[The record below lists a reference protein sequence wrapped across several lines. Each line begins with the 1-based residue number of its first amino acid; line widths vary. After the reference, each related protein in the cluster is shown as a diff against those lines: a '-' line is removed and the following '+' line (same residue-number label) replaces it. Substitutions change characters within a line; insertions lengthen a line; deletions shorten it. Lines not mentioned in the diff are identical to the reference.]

1 MATRSDVKIRM
12 IKSDFYRMYDAAKT
26 ENKDAYKLL
35 SEAQYYRNLKF
46 TSSDNDNLEDML
58 EDMEDVFISWDDI
71 KWYDYDQHNGC
82 SWIHNYC
89 RQRTRY
95 GSRVIIVRE
104 DGYIDT
110 EADYEGVTGTGDKCL
125 WAEFY
130 SEVKITTPQAYRE
143 VDMPTKQN
151 IPVEIKGL
159 I

>member
-26 ENKDAYKLL
+26 ENEDAYKLL
-35 SEAQYYRNLKF
+35 SDAQYYRDPKLI
-46 TSSDNDNLEDML
+46 SSNNDNL
-58 EDMEDVFISWDDI
+58 EDVFISWDYF
-71 KWYDYDQHNGC
+71 KWYDYGRHDGC
-82 SWIHNYC
+82 SWIHSYC

-110 EADYEGVTGTGDKCL
+110 EADYEGVAGTGDKCL
-125 WAEFY
+125 WDEFY

-143 VDMPTKQN
+143 VDMPIKQN
-151 IPVEIKGL
+151 NPVEIKGL

>member
-1 MATRSDVKIRM
+1 MATLSDVKIRM

-26 ENKDAYKLL
+26 ESKNAYKLL
-35 SEAQYYRNLKF
+35 SDAQYYRNLKF

-58 EDMEDVFISWDDI
+58 EDMEDVFISWDDV
-71 KWYDYDQHNGC
+71 KWYDYGQHNGC
-82 SWIHNYC
+82 SWIHDYC
-89 RQRTRY
+89 QHRTRY

-110 EADYEGVTGTGDKCL
+110 EADYEGVAGTDECL
-125 WAEFY
+125 GNEFY
-130 SEVKITTPQAYRE
+130 SEIKITTPQAYCE

-151 IPVEIKGL
+151 KPVEIKGL

>member
-26 ENKDAYKLL
+26 ENEDAYKLL
-35 SEAQYYRNLKF
+35 SDAQYYRDPKLI
-46 TSSDNDNLEDML
+46 SSNDDNL
-58 EDMEDVFISWDDI
+58 EDVFISWDCF
-71 KWYDYDQHNGC
+71 KWYDYGRHDGC

-110 EADYEGVTGTGDKCL
+110 EADYEGVAGTGDKCL
-125 WAEFY
+125 WDEFY

-143 VDMPTKQN
+143 VDMPIKQN
-151 IPVEIKGL
+151 NPVEIKGL

>member
-26 ENKDAYKLL
+26 ESKDAYKLL
-35 SEAQYYRNLKF
+35 SDAQYYRDPRLM
-46 TSSDNDNLEDML
+46 SSNNDNL
-58 EDMEDVFISWDDI
+58 EDVFISWDDI
-71 KWYDYDQHNGC
+71 KWYDYGRHNGC

-110 EADYEGVTGTGDKCL
+110 EADYEGMAGTCDADL
-125 WAEFY
+125 WGEFY
-130 SEVKITTPQAYRE
+130 TEIKITTPQAYCE
-143 VDMPTKQN
+143 VNMPIKQN
-151 IPVEIKGL
+151 NPVEIKEL

>member
-26 ENKDAYKLL
+26 ESKDAYKLL
-35 SEAQYYRNLKF
+35 SDAQYYRNLEF
-46 TSSDNDNLEDML
+46 TSSDNDNL
-58 EDMEDVFISWDDI
+58 EDMEDVFISWDDV
-71 KWYDYDQHNGC
+71 KWYDYGQHNGC

-95 GSRVIIVRE
+95 GSRVIIVSE

-110 EADYEGVTGTGDKCL
+110 EADYEGVAGGDKFL
-125 WAEFY
+125 WAGFY
-130 SEVKITTPQAYRE
+130 SEVKITTPQEYCE

-151 IPVEIKGL
+151 KPVEIKGL